1 MSRNQGASLFYRKER
16 DTWAVQYYIK
26 DAKNNRKC
34 VRKSFKEKQEAENF
48 LEEIMFKK
56 DNKKYV
62 RNNGMTLRT
71 IIVSNL
77 NKKFGSG
84 IISEGQLMRTN
95 KTIKQMPDELLNT
108 NIEEITEQDIQ
119 KYLNSLKNYSNSSI
133 KKFYELLSQ
142 AFRIAFERDYIKL
155 NPMKNVLRPKSKKK
169 DKKVRALTVE
179 EQEKFT
185 RYLLEQNIKDTPYRN
200 VFLIQMFTG
209 MRIGEVLALKT
220 TDINLTHN
228 LITVEHTISV
238 DAEEKTI
245 LKETPKSFNGMREI
259 PIPSYL
265 KPYIMEQMQIA
276 NTNNHKENLLFVNR
290 NKGYVDHRIAN
301 KILKKM
307 LEELNIDGISTHS
320 LRHTFGTRCIESGV
334 RDVALQRIMG
344 HSSITATLNNYVD
357 VSEELKE
364 SELEKVYSYYR
375 DNMNID
381 IDDFE

>member
-16 DTWAVQYYIK
+16 DTWIVQYYTNEDK
-26 DAKNNRKC
+26 RSK
-34 VRKSFKEKQEAENF
+34 KSFKEKQEAEIF
-48 LEEIMFKK
+48 LEEFMLKK
-56 DNKKYV
+56 DNKKIV
-62 RNNGMTLRT
+62 RNNGITLRT
-71 IIVSNL
+71 IIISNL

-108 NIEEITEQDIQ
+108 NIEEITEEDIQ

-155 NPMKNVLRPKSKKK
+155 NPMKNVIRPKSKKK

-185 RYLLEQNIKDTPYRN
+185 QYLLDKNIKETPYRN
-200 VFLIQMFTG
+200 VFLVQMFTG
-209 MRIGEVLALKT
+209 MKIGKVLALKT
-220 TDINLTHN
+220 TDIDLAHN

-238 DAEEKTI
+238 DADEKTI

-259 PIPSYL
+259 PMPSYL

-276 NTNNHKENLLFVNR
+276 NKNSHKENLLFVNR

-307 LEELNIDGISTHS
+307 LEELGIDGISTHS

-334 RDVALQRIMG
+334 RDVAVQRIMG
-344 HSSITATLNNYVD
+344 HSSITATLNNYLD

-381 IDDFE
+381 IDNFE